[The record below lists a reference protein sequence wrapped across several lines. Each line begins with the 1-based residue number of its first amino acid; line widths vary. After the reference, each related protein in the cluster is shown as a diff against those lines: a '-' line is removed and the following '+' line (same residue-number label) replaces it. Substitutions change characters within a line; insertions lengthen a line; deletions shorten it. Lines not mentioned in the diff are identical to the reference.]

1 MVDFKNKIEWIKVDE
16 LKPTPNN
23 PNFVPS
29 QIMTSLV
36 NHIKKEGFYGSI
48 IINDEN
54 EVVDGWHR
62 TMALKSLG
70 VKEIPCIREKNW
82 NKDQSRI
89 QTVRFN
95 RERGVL
101 TPIELSTILKD
112 TNLPIDI
119 LAKQTDIPTSDL
131 PELLNFK
138 YDPNLD
144 ILSTNSKEMIWS
156 DVEKWVNKLANII
169 KSKKILFDKIYT
181 VSRGGLIPAR
191 LLADKLGID
200 SIIVDQ
206 MPPDNSLFV
215 DDIYDS
221 GKTYNKY
228 GKNVA
233 LYCVLYLRIN
243 QKCPDNV
250 IYAEITSD
258 DKYIN
263 FVWEKTE
270 SKKLT
275 N

>member
-1 MVDFKNKIEWIKVDE
+1 MVDFKNNIEWVKVE
-16 LKPTPNN
+16 ALKPTPNN

-48 IINDEN
+48 IINEEN

-82 NKDQSRI
+82 NKEQSRV
-89 QTVRFN
+89 QTIRFN
-95 RERGVL
+95 REHGYL
-101 TPIELSTILKD
+101 TPLETSLVLKD
-112 TNLPIDI
+112 TKYPIDI
-119 LAKQTDIPTSDL
+119 IAKQTDIPMSDL
-131 PELLNFK
+131 PELLALE

-144 ILSTNSKEMIWS
+144 KILNRDEPMKWG
-156 DVEKWVNKLANII
+156 DVEKLIG
-169 KSKKILFDKIYT
+169 KIATLVIQSGNSFDTIYT

-191 LLADKLGID
+191 LLADKLGIKK
-200 SIIVDQ
+200 IIVDEI
-206 MPPDNSLFV
+206 PPTDSLFI

-221 GKTYNKY
+221 GKTYRKL
-228 GKNVA
+228 GKDVKM
-233 LYCVLYLRIN
+233 YCVLYLRIN

-250 IYAEITSD
+250 YYAEITSD